1 MQPHRGIISLMF
13 VLLLMFLCSDAMAQ
27 VSSGPPG
34 PDLKAPKQKG
44 SIADL
49 PKAPEVFTGKLI
61 RVMAIGGETTGWALD
76 LDKPL
81 QIEGKK
87 LNRITIDPAEWAMGD
102 FANKRVKIKG
112 ILGRRCG
119 VELGEY
125 WVLRV
130 VGQTQLYPDQ

>member
-1 MQPHRGIISLMF
+1 MQPNKGIISLMCALF
-13 VLLLMFLCSDAMAQ
+13 LMFLFSEVRAQ

-34 PDLKAPKQKG
+34 PDLKAPKQQGIK
-44 SIADL
+44 SDL

-61 RVMAIGGETTGWALD
+61 RVAAIGGETTGWALD

-87 LNRITIDPAEWAMGD
+87 LNRITVDPAEWAMGD
-102 FANKRVKIKG
+102 FENKRVKIKG
-112 ILGRRCG
+112 ILGKRCG